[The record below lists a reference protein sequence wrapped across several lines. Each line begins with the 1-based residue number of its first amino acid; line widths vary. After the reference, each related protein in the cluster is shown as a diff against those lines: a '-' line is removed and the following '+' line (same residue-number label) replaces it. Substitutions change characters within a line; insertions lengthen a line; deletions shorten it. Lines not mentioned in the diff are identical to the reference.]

1 MVHFQPYQ
9 SQKNG
14 STNMNQEK
22 FNERI
27 CRIIWHDILQRSIKT
42 LSWGVDFRNIEVIE
56 SGTEF
61 HVQGFKI
68 IGKVRIQ
75 YIEGSDL
82 FKVTIIPDNDKK
94 NPIIIE
100 DVYIDMLVSVID
112 EYIEYSENYQKKV
125 YKECGFTENNV
136 AL

>member
-1 MVHFQPYQ
+1 
-9 SQKNG
+9 
-14 STNMNQEK
+14 MNQEK

-75 YIEGSDL
+75 YIERSDL

-125 YKECGFTENNV
+125 YKECGLTENNV